1 MVAPPKPTFFY
12 VLESLVG
19 STGAAIHLIYM
30 YDLYCLCVIVR
41 LLWENFN
48 QQNEKKRIWQ
58 AC

>member
-30 YDLYCLCVIVR
+30 YAFILSLRHCKAPLR
-41 LLWENFN
+41 KL
-48 QQNEKKRIWQ
+48 
-58 AC
+58 